1 MTNVQEFLLN
11 HHQIN
16 LIIQSLKLNN
26 NKEEEIQIL
35 IEMFELSLLQKEKV
49 LNDFVSEY

>member
-1 MTNVQEFLLN
+1 MTNVQEYLLN
-11 HHQIN
+11 HNQIN

-26 NKEEEIQIL
+26 KEEETQIL
-35 IEMFELSLLQKEKV
+35 IEMFELSLLEKEKV